1 MSVGDSQKDLISVT
15 VSDSPSE
22 GNNNNNNNNNS
33 MEKMFTV
40 NNGRERKLLGGLL
53 ASFLG
58 EHFSQTFQQD
68 KITDRCDSYCHSIC
82 ELPLPPQYNIPSV
95 VPVCA
100 GLVIAL
106 VVVTRTDSGAGETS
120 KRSGQPEVCMTEG
133 CIGQ

>member
-22 GNNNNNNNNNS
+22 GNNNNNNNS

-82 ELPLPPQYNIPSV
+82 ELPLPPQYNVPSV

-106 VVVTRTDSGAGETS
+106 VVVTRTDSGAGEAS

>member
-58 EHFSQTFQQD
+58 KSTFQQNQINNRFD
-68 KITDRCDSYCHSIC
+68 
-82 ELPLPPQYNIPSV
+82 L
-95 VPVCA
+95 
-100 GLVIAL
+100 
-106 VVVTRTDSGAGETS
+106 
-120 KRSGQPEVCMTEG
+120 
-133 CIGQ
+133 

>member
-22 GNNNNNNNNNS
+22 GNIHSNNNNNS

-58 EHFSQTFQQD
+58 KSTFQQNQINNRFD
-68 KITDRCDSYCHSIC
+68 
-82 ELPLPPQYNIPSV
+82 L
-95 VPVCA
+95 
-100 GLVIAL
+100 
-106 VVVTRTDSGAGETS
+106 
-120 KRSGQPEVCMTEG
+120 
-133 CIGQ
+133 

>member
-22 GNNNNNNNNNS
+22 GNIHNNNNNNS

-58 EHFSQTFQQD
+58 KRFQQD
-68 KITDRCDSYCHSIC
+68 QMTDRCDS
-82 ELPLPPQYNIPSV
+82 
-95 VPVCA
+95 
-100 GLVIAL
+100 
-106 VVVTRTDSGAGETS
+106 
-120 KRSGQPEVCMTEG
+120 
-133 CIGQ
+133 

>member
-22 GNNNNNNNNNS
+22 GNIINNNNNNNS

-58 EHFSQTFQQD
+58 EHFSQTFQQR
-68 KITDRCDSYCHSIC
+68 KIR
-82 ELPLPPQYNIPSV
+82 
-95 VPVCA
+95 
-100 GLVIAL
+100 
-106 VVVTRTDSGAGETS
+106 
-120 KRSGQPEVCMTEG
+120 
-133 CIGQ
+133 

>member
-22 GNNNNNNNNNS
+22 GNIHNNNNNNS

-58 EHFSQTFQQD
+58 KSTFQQNQINNRFD
-68 KITDRCDSYCHSIC
+68 
-82 ELPLPPQYNIPSV
+82 L
-95 VPVCA
+95 
-100 GLVIAL
+100 
-106 VVVTRTDSGAGETS
+106 
-120 KRSGQPEVCMTEG
+120 
-133 CIGQ
+133 

>member
-22 GNNNNNNNNNS
+22 GNNNNNNNNS

-40 NNGRERKLLGGLL
+40 NNGRERKLLCGLL

-68 KITDRCDSYCHSIC
+68 KTTDRCDSYCHSIC
-82 ELPLPPQYNIPSV
+82 DLPLPPQYNIPSV

>member
-22 GNNNNNNNNNS
+22 GNIHNNNNNNS

-58 EHFSQTFQQD
+58 EHFSQTFQQSLYR
-68 KITDRCDSYCHSIC
+68 K
-82 ELPLPPQYNIPSV
+82 
-95 VPVCA
+95 
-100 GLVIAL
+100 GF
-106 VVVTRTDSGAGETS
+106 
-120 KRSGQPEVCMTEG
+120 
-133 CIGQ
+133 

>member
-22 GNNNNNNNNNS
+22 GNNNNNNNS

-82 ELPLPPQYNIPSV
+82 DLPLPPQYNIPSV

-120 KRSGQPEVCMTEG
+120 KRSDQPEVCMTEG

>member
-22 GNNNNNNNNNS
+22 GNNNNNNNNNNS

-58 EHFSQTFQQD
+58 EHFSTKSD
-68 KITDRCDSYCHSIC
+68 K
-82 ELPLPPQYNIPSV
+82 
-95 VPVCA
+95 
-100 GLVIAL
+100 
-106 VVVTRTDSGAGETS
+106 
-120 KRSGQPEVCMTEG
+120 
-133 CIGQ
+133 

>member
-22 GNNNNNNNNNS
+22 GNNNNNNS

-68 KITDRCDSYCHSIC
+68 IR
-82 ELPLPPQYNIPSV
+82 
-95 VPVCA
+95 
-100 GLVIAL
+100 
-106 VVVTRTDSGAGETS
+106 
-120 KRSGQPEVCMTEG
+120 
-133 CIGQ
+133 

>member
-22 GNNNNNNNNNS
+22 GNINNNNNNS

-82 ELPLPPQYNIPSV
+82 ELYPYCLIASAVQYTLGCSSV
-95 VPVCA
+95 RGPGDSA
-100 GLVIAL
+100 G
-106 VVVTRTDSGAGETS
+106 GW
-120 KRSGQPEVCMTEG
+120 
-133 CIGQ
+133 